1 MMPGRMAQAAI
12 TAACALALGGAA
24 ATAPA
29 RAEDAARARVLAAAR
44 EIMQKARY
52 CALVTIG
59 SDGHPQARIV
69 DPLAPEP
76 DFTVWIGTHQATRK
90 VAEIRA
96 DPRVTLFYFD
106 AASRAYVTVVASAEV
121 VNDPAEKARRFK
133 SEWTPFYEDAHRS
146 ADFVLIRARAKR
158 LEVVSEGQGITSDP
172 ATWRPTT
179 VELP

>member
-1 MMPGRMAQAAI
+1 M
-12 TAACALALGGAA
+12 
-24 ATAPA
+24 
-29 RAEDAARARVLAAAR
+29 LAAAR

-69 DPLAPEP
+69 DPVAPET
-76 DFTVWIGTHQATRK
+76 DFTVWIGTHKATRK

-133 SEWTPFYEDAHRS
+133 SEWTPFYEDAHRGG
-146 ADFVLIRARAKR
+146 DFLLIRARAKR
-158 LEVVSEGQGITSDP
+158 LEVLSEGQGITNDP